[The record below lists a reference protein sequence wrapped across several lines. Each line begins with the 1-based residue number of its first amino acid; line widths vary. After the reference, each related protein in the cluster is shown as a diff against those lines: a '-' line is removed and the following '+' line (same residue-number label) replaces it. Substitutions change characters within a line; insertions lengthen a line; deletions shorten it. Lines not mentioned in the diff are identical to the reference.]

1 MAVPSNWPAEI
12 KSGKDLEIT
21 ITIPDGKELTS
32 FDINSAYTY
41 TNNKLQIK
49 NIQKDIIITIV
60 VEDIPVESLL

>member
-1 MAVPSNWPAEI
+1 MAVPSSWPAEI